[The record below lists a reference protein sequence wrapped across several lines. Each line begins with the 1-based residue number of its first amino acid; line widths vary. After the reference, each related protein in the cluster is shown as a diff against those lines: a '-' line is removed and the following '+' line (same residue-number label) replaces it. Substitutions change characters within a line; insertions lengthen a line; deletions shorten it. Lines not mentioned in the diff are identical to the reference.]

1 MEWIIVFILV
11 GLQFYI
17 CRKAY
22 RHIQNFKSL
31 IPEEGALYLRKIA
44 IPLQAIREL
53 PPLRIIQNAYVY
65 LLDESNFIKSNP
77 NNQNSFKKSTQA
89 TYLILQ
95 KSQGT
100 LTEDSERIIGG
111 INVYLL
117 RNQGAASDFNLIKDI
132 VERNSD
138 ALEEDI
144 NLLAPMP
151 LYLGLMGTML
161 GIVIGLWNID
171 DLSAVF
177 NEASIGNS
185 INVLLSGVKTAMI
198 ASLSGLFMTVL
209 TGWLFKNAKSQVE
222 RNKNHFYTMI
232 QSELLPVLNKSVY
245 SSLFDLQRGFADF
258 AQSFKEQ
265 IQSLSSVI
273 GGNSKALLA
282 QERIFEHL
290 KDVNIAE
297 FAQANVAILQQL
309 QVTTKDLAKFNVYIQ
324 NLEGFVTQSKQIIE
338 RTEGLAAVA
347 DNLNQNFEASNQLF
361 TFLSNHFAELD
372 KHRLLLE
379 NSISKTDDRLS
390 KIFDEFAEHLKDKIR
405 KIEQI
410 SIQEENLMRTALS
423 ENRNNLGKLQFLEP
437 LKNDF
442 NTYSK
447 EYVTRHK
454 EIQQNINM
462 LNENVV
468 QLVHLQKS
476 TLEKLN
482 NNIIQNTYKWLFKS
496 RNSNE

>member
-1 MEWIIVFILV
+1 VF
-11 GLQFYI
+11 LQINI

-22 RHIQNFKSL
+22 QKIQIFKSL
-31 IPEEGALYLRKIA
+31 IPKEGGLYLRKIA
-44 IPLQAIREL
+44 IPLQAIREVS
-53 PPLRIIQNAYVY
+53 PQKIIQNAYVY
-65 LLDESNFIKSNP
+65 IKEEASFIESNP

-89 TYLILQ
+89 TYLILPTS
-95 KSQGT
+95 KAGT
-100 LTEDSERIIGG
+100 LTENCSRILMG

-171 DLSAVF
+171 DLSAIF
-177 NEASIGNS
+177 NEASIGSS
-185 INVLLSGVKTAMI
+185 INVLLSGVKIAMI
-198 ASLSGLFMTVL
+198 ASLAGLCMTVL
-209 TGWLFKNAKSQVE
+209 TSWFFKGAKSEVE
-222 RNKNHFYTMI
+222 QNKNQFYTMI

-290 KDVNIAE
+290 KEVNIAE

-324 NLEGFVTQSKQIIE
+324 NLDGFVTQSKLIIE
-338 RTEGLAAVA
+338 RTEGLSAVA
-347 DNLNQNFEASNQLF
+347 DNLNQNFDASRQLF
-361 TFLSNHFAELD
+361 TFLTNHFTELD

-379 NSISKTDDRLS
+379 NSVSKTDDRLS
-390 KIFDEFAEHLKDKIR
+390 KIFDEFADHLKEKIK

-410 SIQEENLMRTALS
+410 SIQEESLMRTALS

-442 NTYSK
+442 STYSK
-447 EYVTRHK
+447 EYITRHK
-454 EIQQNINM
+454 EIQQNIDV
-462 LNENVV
+462 LNSNIL